1 MVKATDCFKNYF
13 MAVLHEKDYVTGLFH
28 DREFVTEIIIS
39 LNYIEINNY
48 EKALDGIGWHLL
60 SERTI
65 DKKNNKL
72 YNSILSTFIN
82 WCFKDF
88 NLFADIL
95 LTGKGEHFK

>member
-1 MVKATDCFKNYF
+1 MVKATKCFKNYF

-48 EKALDGIGWHLL
+48 EKALDGIGYRLL
-60 SERTI
+60 SERVI
-65 DKKNNKL
+65 NRKDLKL
-72 YNSILSTFIN
+72 YNSILNTFIN

-88 NLFADIL
+88 NLFAGIL
-95 LTGKGEHFK
+95 IAGKGEHFK